1 MNFDKKLTP
10 DNLKAKNEKLENI
23 KDILDPIG
31 IMEVSL
37 VDPSLAFDSGLLDN
51 TLDIR
56 LDTST
61 INSID
66 H

>member
-1 MNFDKKLTP
+1 MSMNFDKKLTP

-31 IMEVSL
+31 ITEVSL
-37 VDPSLAFDSGLLDN
+37 IDRSLAFDSGLLDN

-61 INSID
+61 IN
-66 H
+66 

>member
-31 IMEVSL
+31 ITEVSL
-37 VDPSLAFDSGLLDN
+37 IDPSLAFDSGLLDN